1 MYQRLLIVVDPS
13 PASRL
18 AINEGISL
26 ARALGG
32 ELLFFSV
39 LPRYVE
45 PVVDLPLIGS
55 MSAAEFESDATKDA
69 ERGLAA
75 AMAVADGAGIPSLRA
90 VGVGVTPA
98 QSICDA
104 ALEHHCGMIVVGSAG
119 RNAVMRLLSGSV
131 IPGLITL
138 ASVPVL
144 VVRHESEH
152 AIQAPV
158 PRATRMP
165 NVVPPTSH

>member
-1 MYQRLLIVVDPS
+1 MYERLLIVVDPN

-26 ARALGG
+26 ARAFGG
-32 ELLFFSV
+32 ELLFYSV

-55 MSAAEFESDATKDA
+55 MSASEFEREAAKDA
-69 ERGLAA
+69 ERCLAA
-75 AMAVADGAGIPSLRA
+75 AMAVADGAGVPSFHA
-90 VGVGVTPA
+90 FGVGALPA
-98 QSICDA
+98 QCICDA
-104 ALEHHCGMIVVGSAG
+104 AQEHRCEMIVVGSPG

-131 IPGLITL
+131 IPALITL

-144 VVRHESEH
+144 VVRQECDH
-152 AIQAPV
+152 AVQARL
-158 PRATRMP
+158 PRAIRTTS
-165 NVVPPTSH
+165 VVPPTSH